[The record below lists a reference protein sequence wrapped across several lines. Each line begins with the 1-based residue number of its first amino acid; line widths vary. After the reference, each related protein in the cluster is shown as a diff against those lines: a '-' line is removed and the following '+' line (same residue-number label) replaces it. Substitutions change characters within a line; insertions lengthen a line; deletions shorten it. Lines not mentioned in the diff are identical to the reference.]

1 MSPPNSPQRIT
12 VDQLLQRFEVLLLD
26 AYGVLIH
33 HGGPLPGGKELI
45 QRLNREGK
53 DYFILTNDASRLP
66 QTSARQMEAMGLE
79 VDVARIISSGS
90 LLGPYFAQQNLK
102 GAQCVVLGPDDSCQM
117 VQQAGGE
124 LVQPGE
130 DLDVLVVCDEVGF
143 NFVDTVDA
151 VLSTLIRRLDRG
163 NQVRLVLPNPD
174 LIYPK
179 TADGFGITAGSIAL
193 IFEAALRLRYPDRS
207 ELGFVRLGKPN
218 PPIFEEACRRA
229 GTRDMVMVGDQLG
242 TDILGA
248 NRFGIPSVLV
258 STGLTRVD
266 SSTPAEQR
274 PTHVLE
280 AL

>member
-33 HGGPLPGGKELI
+33 HGGALPGGREFI
-45 QRLNREGK
+45 RRLNREGK
-53 DYFILTNDASRLP
+53 PYFILTNDASRLP
-66 QTSARQMEAMGLE
+66 QTSARQMEDMGLE
-79 VDVARIISSGS
+79 VDAARIISSGS

-102 GAQCVVLGPDDSCQM
+102 DAQCVVLGPDDSRQM

-130 DLDVLVVCDEVGF
+130 DLDVLVVCDEVGY

-151 VLSTLIRRLDRG
+151 VLSALIQRLDRG
-163 NQVRLVLPNPD
+163 DQVRLVLPNPD

-179 TADGFGITAGSIAL
+179 SEDGFGITAGSIAL
-193 IFEAALRLRYPDRS
+193 IFEEALRLRYPDRS

-218 PPIFEEACRRA
+218 PPIFEEARRRS

-258 STGLTRVD
+258 NTGLTHVD
-266 SSTPAEQR
+266 RSTPAEQR

-280 AL
+280 SL